1 VSPLSRRTLLGLLGI
16 AFGTIGFVL
25 QADAVDE
32 GDGLAAFDPQLTAN
46 VAAERTAG
54 LTKVAQAFSFL
65 GSAWVLTT
73 LTVIVAVL
81 LRVLTRRWLPALVLV
96 VGMVGSSI
104 LTYLLKVLIGRQR
117 PDASMVVGTVS
128 DTFSFP
134 SGHSLNS
141 AVFFG
146 LLAGMLWYSSASR
159 TIKILGTAVA
169 VLLTVGVGWSRV
181 YLGYHWATDVL
192 AGWTV
197 ALTWLCVL
205 ATAVHLIGAR
215 RSR

>member
-1 VSPLSRRTLLGLLGI
+1 MGIVLG
-16 AFGTIGFVL
+16 TVGFAL

-46 VAAERTAG
+46 VVAQRTPE
-54 LTKVAQAFSFL
+54 LTKVAQVFTFI

-81 LRVLTRRWLPALVLV
+81 LRVLTHRWLPALVLV
-96 VGMVGSSI
+96 VAMVGSAI
-104 LTYLLKVLIGRQR
+104 LTWVLKTLIGRQR
-117 PDASMVVGTVS
+117 PDASLVVGTVS

-141 AVFFG
+141 AVFF
-146 LLAGMLWYSSASR
+146 LTLAGMLWYTTVSR
-159 TIKILGTAVA
+159 TIKILGSAVA
-169 VLLTVGVGWSRV
+169 VLLTIGVGWSRV

-205 ATAVHLIGAR
+205 ATAVHLITNR
-215 RSR
+215 RREKASLTATP